1 MKGSRETVAV
11 PLPDPRTDRDR
22 RPRRGVSPGPAAR
35 LALVLASA
43 MPPLVAPVAA
53 EPGPGWRV
61 ETGEDFMSGARTG
74 LAVHVLTPPGRAR
87 EAALTVGCSGE
98 LPLRAMYA
106 PGDRLGSGTVRL
118 RYRVDADA
126 PREVDGFPGADGTA
140 VIVLD
145 DALVPRLLAG
155 RAARLRAIDARGA
168 RHDAEFPLDGLVDAL
183 TEACS
188 WSASFRALHAAT
200 PGTDAPVGEIDLAAT
215 FAGLSAELAT
225 ASTASPDPALRE
237 DTLETRAVGAGT
249 GVGAGP
255 EASDARTSVRRDDPP
270 GALDRGGAVLR
281 REVQV
286 RLREATSR
294 WKSRL
299 RNAIVPHAALDPS
312 GCAALV
318 EVDEAGGVG
327 AMDVEGCPERE
338 ASALRRA
345 IEAAAPLPLPRA
357 EHVWRPRV
365 GLAFD

>member
-1 MKGSRETVAV
+1 MPVAV
-11 PLPDPRTDRDR
+11 PSLLA
-22 RPRRGVSPGPAAR
+22 GA
-35 LALVLASA
+35 LALSASFA
-43 MPPLVAPVAA
+43 VSPVAA
-53 EPGPGWRV
+53 SGWSA
-61 ETGEDFMSGARTG
+61 ETAEDFMSGSRTG

-106 PGDRLGSGTVRL
+106 PGDRLGSGAVRL
-118 RYRVDADA
+118 QYRIDADA
-126 PREVDGFPGADGTA
+126 PREVDGFLGADGTA

-183 TEACS
+183 GEACG
-188 WSASFRALHAAT
+188 WSASFRALTAPT
-200 PGTDAPVGEIDLAAT
+200 PGADAPVGEIDLAAT
-215 FAGLSAELAT
+215 FAGLSAALAT
-225 ASTASPDPALRE
+225 APPDPEPRE
-237 DTLETRAVGAGT
+237 DTLETRTAGAGVGAGAAP
-249 GVGAGP
+249 GAGP
-255 EASDARTSVRRDDPP
+255 EASDARSSARRDDPP

-312 GCAALV
+312 GCTALV

-345 IEAAAPLPLPRA
+345 IGAAAPLPLPRA